1 MTDSTRQVH
10 WSGSAL
16 LAFSRVWVQVTG
28 AVLFLAISIALEPS
42 EFGEFAIAASVY
54 SALALIVGH
63 GVYEYVMKMH
73 DSPTAPVTGFFLNM
87 ACAAATAALAIVIS
101 FFLTPLL
108 KTAVVGHLLRL
119 LAPTFFLQG
128 CNTLMESVLMRR
140 GQVGTVAILTMVADT
155 LALGVALVFLGFGAG
170 ALSLVIQRL
179 SREGILTA
187 GFGLSRRW
195 QMRFAFDFQEAKE
208 IVRFAQNIIMARG
221 IGAGAAAITD
231 LFIGTA
237 LSVADAGLFRLA
249 NRLVNLGGDILFQP
263 FRSTLWVRL
272 PPLRYSPAPFA
283 RATLEMTEVFG
294 VGLFA
299 VLGGMAVTASAA
311 LPLVLGQ
318 KWQGAVPVVCVL
330 AIGRL
335 VSMPNCSAE
344 AVLALRDRER
354 FMVVSSIW
362 GSILTLAAMV
372 VSAPYGIFWCGV
384 AAAVAGLLSQFYM
397 LPVMAD
403 CCGLKILDFVKLML
417 RLTANALV
425 MALVVVPWLVLG
437 DRLGLQ
443 AWLLVVSAVLVGAIA
458 YGLAARRFTPLGY
471 LAYERPLVETFQ
483 QAKKHLIGRRPKLSS

>member
-28 AVLFLAISIALEPS
+28 AVLFLAISIALDPS
-42 EFGEFAIAASVY
+42 EFGEFAIAASIY
-54 SALALIVGH
+54 GALALIVGH

-87 ACAAATAALAIVIS
+87 ACAAATAALAIIIS

-108 KTAVVGHLLRL
+108 KTEVVGHLLRL
-119 LAPTFFLQG
+119 LAPAFFLQG

-140 GQVGTVAILTMVADT
+140 GQIGTVAILTMAADT
-155 LALGVALVFLGFGAG
+155 LGLSVAMAFLGFGAG
-170 ALSLVIQRL
+170 ALALVIQRL
-179 SREGILTA
+179 SREGLLTVA
-187 GFGLSRRW
+187 YALSRRW
-195 QMRFAFDFQEAKE
+195 QMRFAFDFQEAKQ
-208 IVRFAQNIIMARG
+208 ILRFAQNIIMARG

-249 NRLVNLGGDILFQP
+249 NRLVNLGTDILFQP

-272 PPLRYSPAPFA
+272 PPLRHSPAPFA
-283 RATLEMTEVFG
+283 RATLEMSEVFG

-299 VLGGMAVTASAA
+299 VIGGMAVTASAA

-318 KWQGAVPVVCVL
+318 KWQAAVPVVCAL

-335 VSMPNCSAE
+335 ISMPNCSAE

-354 FMVVSSIW
+354 FMVVSSFW
-362 GSILTLAAMV
+362 GSLLTLAAIIF
-372 VSAPYGIFWCGV
+372 SAPYGIIWCGV
-384 AAAVAGLLSQFYM
+384 AVAVAGLLSQFYI
-397 LPVMAD
+397 LPVMAK
-403 CCGLKILDFVKLML
+403 CCGLKILDFIKLML
-417 RLTANALV
+417 RLTANAVV
-425 MALVVVPWLVLG
+425 MALVVLPWLMLG
-437 DRLGLQ
+437 DRLSVR

-458 YGLAARRFTPLGY
+458 YALAARRFTPLGY
-471 LAYERPLVETFQ
+471 LAYERPLVETFRQ
-483 QAKKHLIGRRPKLSS
+483 VKRYLIGRRAKLSG

>member
-1 MTDSTRQVH
+1 MSDSTPQLH

-28 AVLFLAISIALEPS
+28 AVLFLAISIALDPS
-42 EFGEFAIAASVY
+42 EFGAFAIAASIY
-54 SALALIVGH
+54 GALALIVGH

-87 ACAAATAALAIVIS
+87 ACAAATAALAITIS

-119 LAPTFFLQG
+119 LAPAFFLQG

-140 GQVGTVAILTMVADT
+140 GQIGTVAILTMVADT
-155 LALGVALVFLGFGAG
+155 LGLGVAVAFLGFGAG
-170 ALSLVIQRL
+170 ALALVIQRL
-179 SREGILTA
+179 SREGILTGA
-187 GFGLSRRW
+187 FALSRRW
-195 QMRFAFDFQEAKE
+195 EMKFAFDFQEAKE
-208 IVRFAQNIIMARG
+208 ILRFAQNIIVARG
-221 IGAGAAAITD
+221 MGAGAAAITD

-249 NRLVNLGGDILFQP
+249 NRLIGLGTDILFQP
-263 FRSTLWVRL
+263 FRSTMWVRL
-272 PPLRYSPAPFA
+272 PPLRDMPAPFA

-318 KWQGAVPVVCVL
+318 KWQGAVPVVCAL

-335 VSMPNCSAE
+335 ISMPNCAAE
-344 AVLALRDRER
+344 PVLALRDRVR

-362 GSILTLAAMV
+362 GSILTL
-372 VSAPYGIFWCGV
+372 SAIIVAGPYGIIWCGV
-384 AAAVAGLLSQFYM
+384 AFAVAGLLSQFYM
-397 LPVMAD
+397 LPVLAK
-403 CCGLKILDFVKLML
+403 CCDLKILDFIKLML

-425 MALVVVPWLVLG
+425 MALVVVPWLMLG
-437 DRLGLQ
+437 ERLGLH

-458 YGLAARRFTPLGY
+458 YALAALRFTPFGY
-471 LAYERPLVETFQ
+471 SAYERPLVEIFR

>member
-1 MTDSTRQVH
+1 MTEPAHQVH

-28 AVLFLAISIALEPS
+28 AVLFLAISIALSPS
-42 EFGEFAIAASVY
+42 EFGEFAIAASIY
-54 SALALIVGH
+54 GAFALIVGH

-73 DSPTAPVTGFFLNM
+73 DSLTAPVTGFYLNM
-87 ACAAATAALAIVIS
+87 ACAAATAALAIAIS

-108 KTAVVGHLLRL
+108 KTAAVGHLLRL
-119 LAPTFFLQG
+119 LAPAFFLQG

-140 GQVGTVAILTMVADT
+140 GQIGTVAILTMAADT
-155 LALGVALVFLGFGAG
+155 VALAVAMSFLGLGAG
-170 ALSLVIQRL
+170 ALALVIQRL
-179 SREGILTA
+179 SREGLLTVA
-187 GFGLSRRW
+187 YALSRRW
-195 QMRFAFDFQEAKE
+195 QMRFAFDFHEAKQ
-208 IVRFAQNIIMARG
+208 ILRFAQNIIMARG

-249 NRLVNLGGDILFQP
+249 NRLVNLGTDILFQP

-272 PPLRYSPAPFA
+272 PPLRDLSTPFA

-299 VLGGMAVTASAA
+299 IIGGMAVTASAA

-318 KWQGAVPVVCVL
+318 KWKAAIPVVCAL

-335 VSMPNCSAE
+335 ISMPNCSAE
-344 AVLALRDRER
+344 AVLALRNRER
-354 FMVVSSIW
+354 FMVVSSFC
-362 GSILTLAAMV
+362 GSTLTLAAIII
-372 VSAPYGIFWCGV
+372 SAPYGVTWCGV
-384 AAAVAGLLSQFYM
+384 AVAVAGLLSQFYM
-397 LPVMAD
+397 LPVLAK
-403 CCGLKILDFVKLML
+403 CCGVKILDFMKLML

-437 DRLGLQ
+437 ERLGLR
-443 AWLLVVSAVLVGAIA
+443 AWLLVVAAVLIGAIA
-458 YGLAARRFTPLGY
+458 YTLAARRFTPLGY
-471 LAYERPLVETFQ
+471 LAYERPLVETFR
-483 QAKKHLIGRRPKLSS
+483 QAKKHLIGRRPKLSG

>member
-42 EFGEFAIAASVY
+42 EFGEFAIAASIY
-54 SALALIVGH
+54 GALALIVGH

-87 ACAAATAALAIVIS
+87 ASAAATACLAIGIS

-119 LAPTFFLQG
+119 LAPAFFLQG

-140 GQVGTVAILTMVADT
+140 GQVGTVAILTMAADT
-155 LALGVALVFLGFGAG
+155 LGLCVAVAFLGFGAG
-170 ALSLVIQRL
+170 ALALVIQRL

-187 GFGLSRRW
+187 AFALSRRW
-195 QMRFAFDFQEAKE
+195 EMRFAFDFQEAKQ
-208 IVRFAQNIIMARG
+208 ILRFAQNIILARG

-249 NRLVNLGGDILFQP
+249 NRLVSLGTDILFQP
-263 FRSTLWVRL
+263 FRSALWVRL
-272 PPLRYSPAPFA
+272 PPLRENPTAFA

-299 VLGGMAVTASAA
+299 VIGGMAVTASAA
-311 LPLVLGQ
+311 LPLVLGA
-318 KWQGAVPVVCVL
+318 KWQGAVPVVCAL

-335 VSMPNCSAE
+335 VSMPNNSAE
-344 AVLALRDRER
+344 AVLALRDRVR

-362 GSILTLAAMV
+362 GSILTLAAIV
-372 VSAPYGIFWCGV
+372 VSAPYGIVWCGV
-384 AAAVAGLLSQFYM
+384 AVAVAGLLSQFYI
-397 LPVMAD
+397 LPVLAQ
-403 CCGLKILDFVKLML
+403 CCSLRILDFIKLML
-417 RLTANALV
+417 RLTVNASA
-425 MALVVVPWLVLG
+425 MALIVVPWLLLG
-437 DRLGLQ
+437 ERLGLH
-443 AWLLVVSAVLVGAIA
+443 AWLLAASAILAGAIA
-458 YGLAARRFTPLGY
+458 YAFAARRFTPLGY
-471 LAYERPLVETFQ
+471 LAYERPLVETFR
-483 QAKKHLIGRRPKLSS
+483 QAKRHLIGRRPKLSS